1 MENQNSTCPVGKIGK
16 FIIPALLIAA
26 GLTLLGVFISQ
37 GFGKISSNQRVVSV
51 RGLCEREY
59 QANKVTWPVVSKSM
73 GNDLPSLYKQI
84 ETTNNAI
91 VNFLKENGISD
102 KEYTVNAPQVNDLQ
116 ADRYGNQN
124 VPYRYVVTTVVVVT
138 SSQVEKITGLMRQQ
152 TKLMQQGI
160 AIVAGDYN
168 YQTLYEFTELN
179 KVKPEMVAE
188 ATKNARQAANKFA
201 EDSDSRLGKIK
212 SANQGQFS
220 IEDRDQYTPY
230 IKRVRVVSTIQY
242 YLKD

>member
-1 MENQNSTCPVGKIGK
+1 
-16 FIIPALLIAA
+16 
-26 GLTLLGVFISQ
+26 
-37 GFGKISSNQRVVSV
+37 
-51 RGLCEREY
+51 
-59 QANKVTWPVVSKSM
+59 M

-220 IEDRDQYTPY
+220 IEDRDQYTPTSSAYASSLQSNIISRTDAASSPFNVDENKSKKQKQAGAHAPACFY
-230 IKRVRVVSTIQY
+230 IMILSISFCVA
-242 YLKD
+242 